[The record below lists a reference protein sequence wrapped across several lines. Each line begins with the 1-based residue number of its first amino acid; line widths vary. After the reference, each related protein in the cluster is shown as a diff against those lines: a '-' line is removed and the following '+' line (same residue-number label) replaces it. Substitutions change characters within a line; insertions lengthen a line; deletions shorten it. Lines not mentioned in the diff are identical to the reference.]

1 MKCVCVCVCVCV
13 CFRHPLSVQWISA
26 GGPGLVHHTDSGGTG
41 ASRSSSLRCPVAS
54 ETPVPVPGSRVLPV
68 PASVLRAASLACILS
83 TLPPL
88 SGPSLPAGRHRPGD
102 ICNLYSAIC
111 YDWAGVPGSFFLL
124 KQIVSQILSFPAHH
138 SLTLFF
144 SSFFAAA
151 LFSTLSLW
159 SRAHS
164 RVLGAERVGSVQCG
178 GFGAVSR

>member
-1 MKCVCVCVCVCV
+1 M
-13 CFRHPLSVQWISA
+13 
-26 GGPGLVHHTDSGGTG
+26 VHHTDSGGTG

-144 SSFFAAA
+144 LLSLLQ
-151 LFSTLSLW
+151 LFSRLFPFGRGLTHAYWAPNVWALYNAVDLVLY
-159 SRAHS
+159 RGDFPVPLAHCHLYGR
-164 RVLGAERVGSVQCG
+164 RVLGCVNMRE
-178 GFGAVSR
+178 